1 MNYQTLYEK
10 VAPHRLFVM
19 VAIPSIISMVV
30 SCLYQIVDGVF
41 VGQALGAQA
50 FAAMNLVMPLVI
62 INFSMAELIGVGS
75 SVPIAIRLGAKDEK
89 TANNI
94 FTVACLMIVGSGFML
109 GGMFFVFA
117 EDFLRLMGADDTMV
131 TLGAQYLRVYAL
143 ASPFNLIMFAV
154 DNYLRIC
161 GKIKYSM
168 FVNLFV
174 SVLIIMIE
182 FVMLMV
188 LHWGIWAAAL
198 ASCLGMIIGT
208 IICFIPFLSGKMP
221 LHFVRPHITRELLG
235 TIFANGF
242 PSFFSNI
249 SGRIT
254 SIVINIYLLRLG
266 GAGAVAAYGV
276 LMYADGIIQQILYGL
291 CDSLQPAV
299 GYNYGAKN
307 HQRVKAI
314 VRMYFGICGGISLV
328 MTSLLILG
336 RENLALMFLGAGDAA
351 IVTMTAQAML
361 LFATAYLFRWISLA
375 TQCYLTAIGRYAN
388 ATIISMAMAFVFP
401 VFFLLTLTGHLGL
414 TSIWLNIP
422 LSALA
427 AAVLSAVLIRWS
439 GRQSEMVRE
448 TIENRSENRAVRA
461 E

>member
-10 VAPHRLFVM
+10 VAPHRLLLM
-19 VAIPSIISMVV
+19 VAIPSMISMVV

-62 INFSMAELIGVGS
+62 INFSVAELIGVGS
-75 SVPIAIRLGAKDEK
+75 SVPIAIRLGEKDEK

-94 FTVACLMIVGSGFML
+94 FTVACLLIVGSGFIL

-117 EDFLRLMGADDTMV
+117 DDFLRLMGANEIMV
-131 TLGAQYLRVYAL
+131 SLGAQFLRIFAL
-143 ASPFNLIMFAV
+143 ASPFTLIMFAV

-161 GKIKYSM
+161 GKVKFSM
-168 FVNLFV
+168 FVNILV
-174 SVLIIMIE
+174 SVLIIIFDFFMIVI
-182 FVMLMV
+182 F
-188 LHWGIWAAAL
+188 HWGVWAAAL
-198 ASCLGMIIGT
+198 ASCLGMFIGT
-208 IICFIPFLSGKMP
+208 VICFIPFLTGKTP

-254 SIVINIYLLRLG
+254 SIVINIYLLQLG

-314 VRMYFGICGGISLV
+314 VRMYFGICGGISLA
-328 MTSLLILG
+328 MTALLILG
-336 RENLALMFLGAGDAA
+336 RENLALMFLGTGDAA

-361 LFATAYLFRWISLA
+361 LFASAYLFRWISLA

-388 ATIISMAMAFVFP
+388 ATIISTAMAFAFP
-401 VFFLLTLTGHLGL
+401 VFFLLALTGHLGL

-427 AAVLSAVLIRWS
+427 AAVLSVVLLRRS
-439 GRQSEMVRE
+439 GRQSETAGEM
-448 TIENRSENRAVRA
+448 IENRSSNSIVGTE
-461 E
+461 